1 MSRNK
6 YWLLSIGHKEIYG
19 SAGLSLDEIKSEL
32 GRYDLNSMLELSAKI
47 GVILFN
53 TAGDISLLQHGQVN
67 MIRSFYDNEAER
79 KDFERRLNQVIYR
92 LQIPKNGWGLYTKNS
107 ILLFLKI
114 ALENC
119 PPTGG
124 KPMSLEVAPVIS
136 KILLSITDYLNEQDF
151 QTPKI
156 LLPKV
161 EMSRKLREYIFR
173 RLNFSDNQKYPNPLY
188 RQLKIINFLK
198 AQRNGA
204 MFAKHFKDATGVSL
218 KTYFEAG
225 AMLTAHWGVPNRDFK
240 LNDAW
245 HVRREYLSNTKLH
258 KAEVKKLYDLLV
270 FNPDT
275 YESQYANSVK
285 ILSEKDIYT
294 YNYLFL
300 MQTPLVPILDKLL
313 TCPSPEYLINKVT
326 EGAYRIVS
334 DYLRKGGT
342 QNEELKKKYNHLP
355 QYWGKA
361 FESYA
366 HLRLKNTFGKNYRK
380 IKEEDRKRADGL
392 FEGKETIILF
402 EYKSI
407 HPSYKALITG
417 SAQDLEKPYEQCFGK
432 KHGIVQMTSHAEDI
446 QTGKFKL
453 RSTLKDKKILPVL
466 VISEYLPSEPLHY
479 KFFRE
484 LLAANLV
491 NYNKNYLLPFIY
503 LTIEEAEYL
512 EALAAEKNVDE
523 LEQLL
528 VDFSRKIHNLDLEND
543 LSFKNFIFSKG
554 ISVPTNKTIMDGY
567 ETYTDKLLRHHFP
580 IEYKKGFPPN
590 KKMPKNGHLS

>member
-1 MSRNK
+1 MGRNK

-19 SAGLSLDEIKSEL
+19 KAGLSLDEIKTEL
-32 GRYDLNSMLELSAKI
+32 GRYDLNSMLELTAKM

-53 TAGDISLLQHGQVN
+53 TAGDISFLQHGQVN
-67 MIRSFYDNEAER
+67 MVRSFYDDEAER
-79 KDFERRLNQVIYR
+79 KDFEKRINQVIYR

-107 ILLFLKI
+107 TLLFLKI
-114 ALENC
+114 VLENC
-119 PPTGG
+119 PITGG
-124 KPMSLEVAPVIS
+124 KLMNPEVAPTIS

-151 QTPKI
+151 QTPKL
-156 LLPKV
+156 LLPEA
-161 EMSRKLREYIFR
+161 EMSRRLREYIFR
-173 RLNFSDNQKYPNPLY
+173 RLNFSDNQNYPNPLY
-188 RQLKIINFLK
+188 RQLKIIDFLK
-198 AQRNGA
+198 AQRNGV
-204 MFAKHFKDATGVSL
+204 MFAKHFKDATGISL

-225 AMLTAHWGVPNRDFK
+225 AMLTAHWGIPNRDFK
-240 LNDAW
+240 LDHAW
-245 HVRREYLSNTKLH
+245 YIRREYLLNTKLR
-258 KAEVKKLYDLLV
+258 KREVKKLYDLLV

-275 YESQYANSVK
+275 YKIQYANSIS
-285 ILSEKDIYT
+285 ILNEEDIYT

-334 DYLRKGGT
+334 DYLRKEGS
-342 QNEELKKKYNHLP
+342 QKEEFKKKYNLLP

-392 FEGKETIILF
+392 FEGKEAIILF

-417 SAQDLEKPYEQCFGK
+417 SSQDLEKPYGQCFGK
-432 KHGIVQMTSHAEDI
+432 KHGIVQMISHAEDI
-446 QTGKFKL
+446 QNGKFKL

-484 LLAANLV
+484 LLTHNRV

-512 EALAAEKNVDE
+512 EALAADKGVDE

-528 VDFSRKIHNLDLEND
+528 VDFSLKVHNLDLEND
-543 LSFKNFIFSKG
+543 LSFKNFIFSRG
-554 ISVPTNKTIMDGY
+554 INVPANKTIINGY
-567 ETYTDKLLRHHFP
+567 EIYTDKLLRRHFP
-580 IEYKKGFPPN
+580 IEYKKKYPVPGTE
-590 KKMPKNGHLS
+590 HLS